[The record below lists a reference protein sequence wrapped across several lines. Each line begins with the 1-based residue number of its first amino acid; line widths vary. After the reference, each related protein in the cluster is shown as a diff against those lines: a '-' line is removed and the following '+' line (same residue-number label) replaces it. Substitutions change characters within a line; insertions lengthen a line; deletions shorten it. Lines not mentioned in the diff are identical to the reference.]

1 MEKLIRKDYSLGEVV
16 TVYPAVVKKFNDM
29 ELDYCCG
36 GSKSLELAL
45 KEKGIDVDKFVED
58 LNKEFKEFKFENSQ
72 YVDWREKSSEELISH
87 IVETHHGETFRLLK
101 EIDPLM
107 VKVFR
112 VHFSH
117 DPELLMKVH
126 SLFGK
131 LKCELEEHLLKEENI
146 LFPLMIKYDKAKDEK
161 EKKEI
166 EEDIRIIVN
175 EHEAAGDILKELAE
189 VTDDY
194 KVPEWGCISFKL
206 LYDYLHDLE
215 KDLFIHI
222 HKENNI
228 LFPRYL

>member
-16 TVYPAVVKKFNDM
+16 TVYPAVVQKFNDM

-36 GSKSLELAL
+36 GNKSLEVAL
-45 KEKGIDVDKFVED
+45 KEKAVDVDKFVED

-72 YVDWREKSSEELISH
+72 YVDWREKSSEELINH
-87 IVETHHGETFRLLK
+87 IVEIHHAETFRLLK

-107 VKVFR
+107 VKVFK

-117 DPELLMKVH
+117 NPELLMKVH

-146 LFPLMIKYDKAKDEK
+146 LFPLMIKYDQAKDKE

-166 EEDIRIIVN
+166 EGDIRIIVN

-228 LFPRYL
+228 LFPRY

>member
-36 GSKSLELAL
+36 GSKSLEVAL
-45 KEKGIDVDKFVED
+45 KEKGVDVDKFVED

-72 YVDWREKSSEELISH
+72 YVDWREKSSEELINH
-87 IVETHHGETFRLLK
+87 IVEIHHAETFRLLK

-117 DPELLMKVH
+117 GPELLMKVH

-146 LFPLMIKYDKAKDEK
+146 LFPLMIKYDQAKDEK

-228 LFPRYL
+228 LFPRY

>member
-36 GSKSLELAL
+36 GSKSLEVAL
-45 KEKGIDVDKFVED
+45 KEKGVDVDKFVED

-72 YVDWREKSSEELISH
+72 YVDWREKSSEELIRH

-228 LFPRYL
+228 LFPRY

>member
-36 GSKSLELAL
+36 GNKSLELAL
-45 KEKGIDVDKFVED
+45 KEKGFDVDKFVED

-87 IVETHHGETFRLLK
+87 IVETHHVETFRLLK

-228 LFPRYL
+228 LFPRY

>member
-36 GSKSLELAL
+36 GSKSLEVAL
-45 KEKGIDVDKFVED
+45 KEKEVDVDKFIED

-228 LFPRYL
+228 LFPRY

>member
-146 LFPLMIKYDKAKDEK
+146 LFPLMIKYDKAKDKE

-189 VTDDY
+189 VTADY

-228 LFPRYL
+228 LFPRY

>member
-36 GSKSLELAL
+36 GSKSLEVAL
-45 KEKGIDVDKFVED
+45 KEKGVDVDKFVED

-72 YVDWREKSSEELISH
+72 YVDWREKSSEELINH
-87 IVETHHGETFRLLK
+87 IVEIHHAETFRLLK

-107 VKVFR
+107 VKVFK

-117 DPELLMKVH
+117 NPELLMKVH

-146 LFPLMIKYDKAKDEK
+146 LFPLMIKYDQAKDKE

-228 LFPRYL
+228 LFPRY

>member
-16 TVYPAVVKKFNDM
+16 TVYPVVVKKFNDM

-36 GSKSLELAL
+36 GSKSLEVAL
-45 KEKGIDVDKFVED
+45 KEKGVDVDKFVED

-146 LFPLMIKYDKAKDEK
+146 LFPLMIKYDKANDEK

-206 LYDYLHDLE
+206 LYNYLHDLE

-228 LFPRYL
+228 LFARY

>member
-16 TVYPAVVKKFNDM
+16 TVYPVVVKKFNDM

-36 GSKSLELAL
+36 GSKSLEVAL

-146 LFPLMIKYDKAKDEK
+146 LFPLMIKYDKAKDKE

-189 VTDDY
+189 VTADY

-228 LFPRYL
+228 LFPRY

>member
-29 ELDYCCG
+29 ELDYFCG
-36 GSKSLELAL
+36 GNKSLELAL
-45 KEKGIDVDKFVED
+45 KEKGVDVDKFVED

-146 LFPLMIKYDKAKDEK
+146 LFPLMIKYDKAKNEK

-228 LFPRYL
+228 LFPRY

>member
-16 TVYPAVVKKFNDM
+16 TVYPVVVKKFNDM

-36 GSKSLELAL
+36 GSKSLEVAL
-45 KEKGIDVDKFVED
+45 KEKGVDVDKFVED

-206 LYDYLHDLE
+206 LYNYLHDLE

-228 LFPRYL
+228 LFPRY

>member
-36 GSKSLELAL
+36 GNKSLELAL
-45 KEKGIDVDKFVED
+45 KEKGVDVDKFVED

-146 LFPLMIKYDKAKDEK
+146 LFPLMIKYDKAKNEK

-166 EEDIRIIVN
+166 EEDLRIIVN

-228 LFPRYL
+228 LFPRY

>member
-36 GSKSLELAL
+36 GNKSLEVAL
-45 KEKGIDVDKFVED
+45 KEKGVDVDKFVED

-72 YVDWREKSSEELISH
+72 YVDWREKSSEELINH
-87 IVETHHGETFRLLK
+87 IVEIHHAETFRLLK

-146 LFPLMIKYDKAKDEK
+146 LFPLMIKYDQAKDEK

-194 KVPEWGCISFKL
+194 KVQEWGCISFKL

-228 LFPRYL
+228 LFPRY

>member
-36 GSKSLELAL
+36 GSKSLEVAL
-45 KEKGIDVDKFVED
+45 KEKGVDVDKFVED

-72 YVDWREKSSEELISH
+72 YVDWREKSSEELINH
-87 IVETHHGETFRLLK
+87 IVEIHHGETFRLLK

-146 LFPLMIKYDKAKDEK
+146 LFPLMIKYDKAKNEK

-206 LYDYLHDLE
+206 LYNYLHDLE

-228 LFPRYL
+228 LFPRY

>member
-45 KEKGIDVDKFVED
+45 KEKGVDVDKFVED

-112 VHFSH
+112 VHFSY
-117 DPELLMKVH
+117 DSELLMKVH

-228 LFPRYL
+228 LFPRY

>member
-29 ELDYCCG
+29 ELDYCYG
-36 GSKSLELAL
+36 GSKSLEVAL
-45 KEKGIDVDKFVED
+45 KEKGVDVDKFVED

-72 YVDWREKSSEELISH
+72 YVDWRGKSSEELISH
-87 IVETHHGETFRLLK
+87 IVETHHGETFRLLR

-146 LFPLMIKYDKAKDEK
+146 LFPLMIKYDQAKDEK

-228 LFPRYL
+228 LFPRY

>member
-36 GSKSLELAL
+36 GNKSLELAL
-45 KEKGIDVDKFVED
+45 KEKGVDVDKFVED

-72 YVDWREKSSEELISH
+72 YVDWREKSSEDLINH
-87 IVETHHGETFRLLK
+87 IVETHHAETFRLLK
-101 EIDPLM
+101 EIDLLM

-117 DPELLMKVH
+117 GPELLMKVH

-146 LFPLMIKYDKAKDEK
+146 LFPLMIKYDQAKDKE

-175 EHEAAGDILKELAE
+175 EHESAGDILKELAE

-228 LFPRYL
+228 LFPRY

>member
-16 TVYPAVVKKFNDM
+16 TIYPAVVKKFNDM

-45 KEKGIDVDKFVED
+45 KEKGVDVDKFVED

-72 YVDWREKSSEELISH
+72 YVDWREKSSEELIKH
-87 IVETHHGETFRLLK
+87 IVETHHAETFRLLK
-101 EIDPLM
+101 EIDSLM

-117 DPELLMKVH
+117 SPELLIKVH

-146 LFPLMIKYDKAKDEK
+146 LFPLMIKYDQAKDKE

-228 LFPRYL
+228 LFPRY

>member
-36 GSKSLELAL
+36 GNKSLEVAL
-45 KEKGIDVDKFVED
+45 KEKAVDVDKFVED

-72 YVDWREKSSEELISH
+72 YVDWREKSSEELINH

-107 VKVFR
+107 VKVFK

-117 DPELLMKVH
+117 NPELLMKVH

-146 LFPLMIKYDKAKDEK
+146 LFKLMIKYDKAKDEK

-166 EEDIRIIVN
+166 EEDIRIIVS

-189 VTDDY
+189 VTEDY

-206 LYDYLHDLE
+206 LYDYLHNLE

-228 LFPRYL
+228 LFPRY

>member
-36 GSKSLELAL
+36 GSKSLEVAL
-45 KEKGIDVDKFVED
+45 KEKGVDVDKFVED
-58 LNKEFKEFKFENSQ
+58 LNKEFNEFKFENSQ
-72 YVDWREKSSEELISH
+72 YVDWRGKSSEELISH
-87 IVETHHGETFRLLK
+87 IVETHHGETFRLLR

-228 LFPRYL
+228 LFPRY

>member
-36 GSKSLELAL
+36 GNKSLEVAL
-45 KEKGIDVDKFVED
+45 KEKGVDVDKFVED
-58 LNKEFKEFKFENSQ
+58 LNKEFKEFRFENSQ
-72 YVDWREKSSEELISH
+72 YVDWREKSSEELINH
-87 IVETHHGETFRLLK
+87 IVETHHGETFRLLR
-101 EIDPLM
+101 EIDLLM
-107 VKVFR
+107 VKVFK

-117 DPELLMKVH
+117 NPELLMKVH

-146 LFPLMIKYDKAKDEK
+146 LFPLMIKYDQAKDKE

-166 EEDIRIIVN
+166 EGDIRIIVN

-228 LFPRYL
+228 LFPRY

>member
-36 GSKSLELAL
+36 GSKSLEVAL

-166 EEDIRIIVN
+166 EEDIRLIVN

-228 LFPRYL
+228 LFPRY

>member
-1 MEKLIRKDYSLGEVV
+1 MEKLIRKDYSLGEIV

-36 GSKSLELAL
+36 GNKSLEVAL
-45 KEKGIDVDKFVED
+45 KEKAVDVDKFVED
-58 LNKEFKEFKFENSQ
+58 LNKEFKEFRFENSQ
-72 YVDWREKSSEELISH
+72 YVDWREKSSEELINH
-87 IVETHHGETFRLLK
+87 IVETHHGETFRLLR

-107 VKVFR
+107 VKVFK

-117 DPELLMKVH
+117 NPELLMKVH

-161 EKKEI
+161 EKKKI
-166 EEDIRIIVN
+166 EEDIRIIVS

-189 VTDDY
+189 VTEDY

-206 LYDYLHDLE
+206 LYDYLHHLE

-228 LFPRYL
+228 LFPRY

>member
-36 GSKSLELAL
+36 GSKSLEVAL
-45 KEKGIDVDKFVED
+45 KEKGVDVDKFVED

-72 YVDWREKSSEELISH
+72 YVDWREKSSEELINH
-87 IVETHHGETFRLLK
+87 IVEIHHAETFRLLK

-146 LFPLMIKYDKAKDEK
+146 LFPLMIKYDQAKDEK

-228 LFPRYL
+228 LFPRY

>member
-45 KEKGIDVDKFVED
+45 KEKGVDVDKFVED

-72 YVDWREKSSEELISH
+72 YVDWREKSSEELINH

-117 DPELLMKVH
+117 GPELLMKVH

-146 LFPLMIKYDKAKDEK
+146 LFPLMIKYDQAKDEK

-228 LFPRYL
+228 LFPRY

>member
-16 TVYPAVVKKFNDM
+16 TVYPVVVKKFNDM

-36 GSKSLELAL
+36 GSKSLEVAL

-146 LFPLMIKYDKAKDEK
+146 LFPLMIKYDKAKDKK

-189 VTDDY
+189 VTADY

-228 LFPRYL
+228 LFPRY

>member
-16 TVYPAVVKKFNDM
+16 TVYPVVVKKFNDM

-36 GSKSLELAL
+36 GSKSLEVAL
-45 KEKGIDVDKFVED
+45 KEKGVDVDKFVED

-146 LFPLMIKYDKAKDEK
+146 LFPLMIKYDKAKDKK

-228 LFPRYL
+228 LFPRY

>member
-36 GSKSLELAL
+36 GNKSLELAL
-45 KEKGIDVDKFVED
+45 KEKGFDVDKFVED

-87 IVETHHGETFRLLK
+87 IVETHHGETFRLLR

-117 DPELLMKVH
+117 DTELLMKVH

-146 LFPLMIKYDKAKDEK
+146 LFPLMIKYDQAKDKE

-166 EEDIRIIVN
+166 EGDIRIIVN

-228 LFPRYL
+228 LFPRY

>member
-36 GSKSLELAL
+36 GSKSLEVAL

-87 IVETHHGETFRLLK
+87 IVETHHGETFRLLR
-101 EIDPLM
+101 EIDPLI

-146 LFPLMIKYDKAKDEK
+146 LFPLMIKYDQAKDKE

-228 LFPRYL
+228 LFPRY

>member
-45 KEKGIDVDKFVED
+45 KEKGVDVDKFVED

-146 LFPLMIKYDKAKDEK
+146 LFPLMIKYDKAKNEK

-228 LFPRYL
+228 LFARY

>member
-1 MEKLIRKDYSLGEVV
+1 MEKLITKDYSLGEVV
-16 TVYPAVVKKFNDM
+16 TVYPVVVKKFNDM

-45 KEKGIDVDKFVED
+45 KEKGIDIDKFVED

-72 YVDWREKSSEELISH
+72 YVDWREKSSEELINH

-146 LFPLMIKYDKAKDEK
+146 LFPLMIKYDQAKDKE

-228 LFPRYL
+228 LFPRY

>member
-36 GSKSLELAL
+36 GSKSLEVAL

-87 IVETHHGETFRLLK
+87 IVETHHAETFKLLK
-101 EIDPLM
+101 EIDQLM

-146 LFPLMIKYDKAKDEK
+146 LFPLMIKYDQAKDKE

-175 EHEAAGDILKELAE
+175 EHETAGDILKELAE

-228 LFPRYL
+228 LFPRY

>member
-36 GSKSLELAL
+36 GNKSLELAL
-45 KEKGIDVDKFVED
+45 KEKGVDVDKFVED

-72 YVDWREKSSEELISH
+72 YVDWRGKSSEELISH

-146 LFPLMIKYDKAKDEK
+146 WVSYERKMCCGIGKCGHCK
-161 EKKEI
+161 I
-166 EEDIRIIVN
+166 
-175 EHEAAGDILKELAE
+175 
-189 VTDDY
+189 DDVY
-194 KVPEWGCISFKL
+194 ICLDGPVFNYVKGKTLV
-206 LYDYLHDLE
+206 D
-215 KDLFIHI
+215 
-222 HKENNI
+222 
-228 LFPRYL
+228 

>member
-16 TVYPAVVKKFNDM
+16 IVYPAVVKKFNDM

-36 GSKSLELAL
+36 GNKSLEVAL
-45 KEKGIDVDKFVED
+45 KEKAVDVDKFVED
-58 LNKEFKEFKFENSQ
+58 LNKEFKEFRFENSQ
-72 YVDWREKSSEELISH
+72 YVDWREKSSEELINH
-87 IVETHHGETFRLLK
+87 IVETHHGETFRLLR

-107 VKVFR
+107 VKVFK

-117 DPELLMKVH
+117 NPELLMKVH

-146 LFPLMIKYDKAKDEK
+146 LFPLMIKYDKAEDEK

-166 EEDIRIIVN
+166 EEDIRIIVS

-189 VTDDY
+189 VTEDY

-206 LYDYLHDLE
+206 LYDYLHNLE

-228 LFPRYL
+228 LFPRY

>member
-36 GSKSLELAL
+36 GSKSLEVAL
-45 KEKGIDVDKFVED
+45 KEKGVDVDKFVED

-146 LFPLMIKYDKAKDEK
+146 LFPLMIKYDKAKNEK

-189 VTDDY
+189 VTNDY

-228 LFPRYL
+228 LFPRY

>member
-16 TVYPAVVKKFNDM
+16 TVYPVVVKKFNDM

-36 GSKSLELAL
+36 GSKSLEVAL

-146 LFPLMIKYDKAKDEK
+146 LFPLMIKYDQAKDKE

-166 EEDIRIIVN
+166 EGDIRIIVN

-228 LFPRYL
+228 LFPRY

>member
-36 GSKSLELAL
+36 GNKSLELAL
-45 KEKGIDVDKFVED
+45 KEKGVDVDKFVED

-146 LFPLMIKYDKAKDEK
+146 LFPLMIKYDKAKNEK

-189 VTDDY
+189 VTNDY

-228 LFPRYL
+228 LFPRY

>member
-146 LFPLMIKYDKAKDEK
+146 LFPLMIKYDKANDEK

-206 LYDYLHDLE
+206 LYNYLHDLE

-228 LFPRYL
+228 LFPRY